1 MVTRVLLFAL
11 LLFFLVRAVRGLLVG
26 IAAGAAR
33 SGTRR
38 RGPQPSEHMVR
49 DPVCG
54 TFVLPS
60 RAIAVGRGADARYF
74 CSEQCRTAY
83 LRQPDAGPALRP

>member
-1 MVTRVLLFAL
+1 MLTRVLLFGL
-11 LLFFLVRAVRGLLVG
+11 LLLLLARAVRNLLVG
-26 IAAGAAR
+26 IIAGAAPR
-33 SGTRR
+33 PPA
-38 RGPQPSEHMVR
+38 RGPRAGEHMVR

-60 RAIAVGRGADARYF
+60 RALTIGSGEDAHYF

-83 LRQPDAGPALRP
+83 RHQPDAGPALRS